1 MLHTGSVVPMSSDL
15 YQSPFHQRKT
25 SKTPSV
31 SASSVSTTNRAA
43 PPTINY
49 TPVTASEL
57 PVTFSEPQ
65 FGLPKGS
72 DGGDPSSTVRFTEP
86 QFDPQSDDGVAN
98 LNRWSQSTASSAG
111 NLESPRK
118 RRTTS
123 GSNTPPVW
131 IRPKPSASRP
141 ESPRDQEELSPRST
155 FKPLRQRESTPIKQK
170 DHHRRNGPSPDKL
183 LLPAMPP
190 LPSLDI
196 PSTKVV
202 SPTDTDVV
210 FSANPFT
217 PSTAGLLTP
226 LSYSNLD
233 YFGSGTTGGGG
244 STSAK
249 HAHRSSSAKQTSQH
263 LHSPDYDDGSPGA
276 DRLRRSKNRENREK
290 DKKAMLSKA
299 LEKANTAVLL
309 DNAMNYDAALDA
321 YQDACKLLEYVMD
334 RTSGS
339 DDRRKLESIRETYTM
354 RVDELLQLQPIM
366 QPASEDK
373 SLPPRPA
380 SNESIEFGMAVH
392 LEEAMSPTDRD
403 STVIGTATLTRIVDA
418 PKRPSY
424 MPRNSFLS
432 DAIREVEG
440 SSPEAFLGPLW
451 ERERSRS
458 PYRESMLT
466 VNTASAPGQ
475 DNQMP
480 SPLTPRRSPSYAS
493 QEDQTSEGVIAELP
507 GDMSQNEESVSWLDT
522 IDESGSDT
530 SSMHSR
536 SSRHGL
542 QRRDISGPIGDDALD
557 FDAAFDAAVEAA
569 YEDGYVPD
577 RDAAHASRQSTYHN
591 PDVALSHRSDP
602 IDFLNDTEY
611 DLDEEAEEERMLDD
625 ITRDYID
632 HGFDFGMQSES
643 ALPRQSDSSLLSRNT
658 WQSSVVS
665 NRTTAGTSL
674 STVAKDVIPETP
686 LDEPIPVPSVRD
698 KRESVLV
705 LPEFVIAQ
713 SSPRPLSVISEGS
726 RSVQDRRST
735 GPNFKQL
742 KIETARKSLLVAVD
756 DETAKNDGEEGA
768 DEERGRP
775 ISEVPSL
782 RGIDRPLKSANPL
795 YSVREYT
802 DSADS
807 TSGIRSPRPRLFR
820 KNKSSASL
828 RDHSTL
834 ISEEPSETL
843 PNTPLSASFFPSS
856 MRDDNGPPTSR
867 RPHIIPSGGSYSA
880 LRDGAF
886 STATLFDTSLSAPKS
901 PSSPTL
907 DFDSPS
913 PLESCPESSLLRPFW
928 LLRCIAST
936 IIHPRGGYLTNR
948 LFVPREVWQTRNV
961 KLKNLDDKI
970 ANCDLLTAALG
981 KLSTVDTYDADAVL
995 EELQSFEEIMERV
1008 QAVMAKKLGQS
1019 EVGVQGIGLLFRDAA
1034 PTESG
1039 AVPTEAS
1046 KDPPKT
1052 NSGKSYLSSWRKL
1065 RSKNSGVNSATGGS
1079 FGVRSEK
1086 EGVTMASIPMT
1097 SFVPVENRSAYQR
1110 ELPQDSAFDGPLKE
1124 YMGCL
1129 ARLCEAAQVLDQVAR
1144 QVEDPGLKH
1153 SSPTHIGLELSTRH
1167 AAEFFGFYICRF
1179 ALTDIGILL
1188 DKFVKRNTEWVLL

>member
-1 MLHTGSVVPMSSDL
+1 MLHTGSVVPMSSDR
-15 YQSPFHQRKT
+15 YPSPFHQRKT
-25 SKTPSV
+25 SRTRTPSA
-31 SASSVSTTNRAA
+31 SASSVSTTDRTAS
-43 PPTINY
+43 PTANY
-49 TPVTASEL
+49 TLDTASEL

-65 FGLPKGS
+65 FGLPKEVPKGS
-72 DGGDPSSTVRFTEP
+72 DSRDPSSAVRFTEP

-118 RRTTS
+118 RRTNS
-123 GSNTPPVW
+123 GSNTPIW
-131 IRPKPSASRP
+131 NRSKPSASRP

-155 FKPLRQRESTPIKQK
+155 FKPLRQRGSTPIKQK
-170 DHHRRNGPSPDKL
+170 DQHRRNAPSPDKR
-183 LLPAMPP
+183 LLPPMPP

-202 SPTDTDVV
+202 SPTESDIVLT
-210 FSANPFT
+210 ANSFT

-226 LSYSNLD
+226 LSYSNFD
-233 YFGSGTTGGGG
+233 YFGSGATSGGS

-263 LHSPDYDDGSPGA
+263 LQSPDYDDGSPGT
-276 DRLRRSKNRENREK
+276 DRLRRPKNRENREK

-339 DDRRKLESIRETYTM
+339 DDRRKLESIRETYTL
-354 RVDELLQLQPIM
+354 RVDELLQLQPVM
-366 QPASEDK
+366 QPASEEK
-373 SLPPRPA
+373 SLPPRPS
-380 SNESIEFGMAVH
+380 SNESMEFGMPIH

-403 STVIGTATLTRIVDA
+403 SAVIGTATMTRIVDA

-466 VNTASAPGQ
+466 VNTALAPGQ
-475 DNQMP
+475 DNQVP
-480 SPLTPRRSPSYAS
+480 SPLTPRRSPSHAS
-493 QEDQTSEGVIAELP
+493 QEDQASEGVIAELP
-507 GDMSQNEESVSWLDT
+507 GDLSQNEESVSWLDT

-536 SSRHGL
+536 SSRHGVH
-542 QRRDISGPIGDDALD
+542 RRDISGPIDDDDLD

-577 RDAAHASRQSTYHN
+577 HDAPRASRQSTYRN
-591 PDVALSHRSDP
+591 PDVGLSRRSNP
-602 IDFLNDTEY
+602 IDFPNDTEY
-611 DLDEEAEEERMLDD
+611 DLDEDAEEERMLDD

-674 STVAKDVIPETP
+674 STVSKDVIPETP
-686 LDEPIPVPSVRD
+686 TDEPTPVPSARD

-705 LPEFVIAQ
+705 LPELVIAQ

-742 KIETARKSLLVAVD
+742 KIETARKSQLTAVD
-756 DETAKNDGEEGA
+756 DETAKNDGEEG
-768 DEERGRP
+768 DEEKGRP

-782 RGIDRPLKSANPL
+782 RGIDKPLKSANPL
-795 YSVREYT
+795 YSVGEYP
-802 DSADS
+802 DSAES

-828 RDHSTL
+828 RDHSML
-834 ISEEPSETL
+834 ISEEPSEPL
-843 PNTPLSASFFPSS
+843 SNTPLSASFMPE
-856 MRDDNGPPTSR
+856 NGLPTSR
-867 RPHIIPSGGSYSA
+867 RPYIMPSGGSYSA

-936 IIHPRGGYLTNR
+936 IIHPRGAYLTNR

-1019 EVGVQGIGLLFRDAA
+1019 EVGVQGISLLFRDAA
-1034 PTESG
+1034 PTESS
-1039 AVPTEAS
+1039 AVSTES
-1046 KDPPKT
+1046 TKDPPKT

-1065 RSKNSGVNSATGGS
+1065 RSKNSGFNSATGGS
-1079 FGVRSEK
+1079 FGVRTEK
-1086 EGVTMASIPMT
+1086 EGVTMASVPMT

-1124 YMGCL
+1124 YMGSL
-1129 ARLCEAAQVLDQVAR
+1129 ARLCEAAQVLGKLYCSD
-1144 QVEDPGLKH
+1144 
-1153 SSPTHIGLELSTRH
+1153 
-1167 AAEFFGFYICRF
+1167 
-1179 ALTDIGILL
+1179 
-1188 DKFVKRNTEWVLL
+1188 